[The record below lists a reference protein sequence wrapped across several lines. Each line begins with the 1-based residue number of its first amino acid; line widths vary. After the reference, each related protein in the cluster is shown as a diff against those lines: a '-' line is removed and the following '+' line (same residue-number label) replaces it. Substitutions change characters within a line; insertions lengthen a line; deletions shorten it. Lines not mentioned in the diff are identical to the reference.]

1 MLIKKLKAAGKGINT
16 LVVKRV
22 KRILQKYRTRV
33 VSYDS

>member
-16 LVVKRV
+16 LVVKRA